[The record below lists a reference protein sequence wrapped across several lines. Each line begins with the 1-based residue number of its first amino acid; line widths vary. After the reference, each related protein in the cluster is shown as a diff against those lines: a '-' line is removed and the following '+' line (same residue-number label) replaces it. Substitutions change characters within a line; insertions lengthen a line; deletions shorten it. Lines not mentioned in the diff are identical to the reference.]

1 MKKISTINDRVLQ
14 IIDIQFNGNQKKF
27 AEFIG
32 VAPQVISNIVSGR
45 KSKPSYDVINSI
57 LSSFVDLDASW
68 LITGNG
74 SRLKND
80 NSLLLSDI
88 ESKVPQVVTVSP
100 HQKDNIVLVPVRAQ
114 AGYLTGYNDPAFIEK
129 LPTYSLP
136 GIQNGIF
143 RMFQVS
149 GFSMYP
155 TLQNNSYVVGQFVED
170 WLNLSDNRVYVVV
183 TKEHGVIVKRVLNR
197 INKYGNLY
205 CKSDNRDYPN
215 IPVSP
220 EDVKEIWECKMQLS
234 FEFLDPSD
242 VYQKISN
249 LEADVEMLKNELK
262 GKEHGK

>member
-1 MKKISTINDRVLQ
+1 MEISTNIKDR
-14 IIDIQFNGNQKKF
+14 IIQVGDYKGIKREDFIESLNQKY
-27 AEFIG
+27 
-32 VAPQVISNIVSGR
+32 SNYRG
-45 KSKPSYDVINSI
+45 KSKNSSPSADV
-57 LSSFVDLDASW
+57 FVEISTKYPDVNLDW
-68 LITGNG
+68 LLTGKG
-74 SRLKND
+74 EMLKSN
-80 NSLLLSDI
+80 NSLVLSNNI
-88 ESKVPQVVTVSP
+88 ESKVPQVVTVNP

-136 GIQNGIF
+136 GIQNGVF
-143 RMFQVS
+143 RMFQVN

-155 TLQNNSYVVGQFVED
+155 TLQNNSYVAGQFVED

-220 EDVKEIWECKMQLS
+220 EDIKEIWECKLQLS

-242 VYQKISN
+242 VYQKISD

-262 GKEHGK
+262 RKEHGNKY